1 MTSLEDVFNFT
12 SFTSDDKYEVKG
24 KSYPCA
30 LTEGHAIKT
39 CWGSGGI
46 ALRILDLGTRWR

>member
-46 ALRILDLGTRWR
+46 ALRIL